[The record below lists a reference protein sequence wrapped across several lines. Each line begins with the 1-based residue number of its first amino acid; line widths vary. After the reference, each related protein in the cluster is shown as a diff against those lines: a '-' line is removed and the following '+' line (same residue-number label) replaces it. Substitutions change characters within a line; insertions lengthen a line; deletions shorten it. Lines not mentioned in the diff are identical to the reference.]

1 MTEAKKL
8 AEDLRERLET
18 TFEVN
23 AVDEAVSVSYI
34 QARRRLAEIRPSE
47 TSLRVTLSAEFADQP
62 GLEGEALTRAGK
74 KELEARI
81 SALRARGY
89 RERNSEQQPA
99 ASSEPESE
107 ETPVYVTALE
117 WGYGSVDALVEELTW
132 LAEQEKS
139 RR

>member
-8 AEDLRERLET
+8 AETLREKLET
-18 TFEVN
+18 TFEVST
-23 AVDEAVSVSYI
+23 VDGAVSVTYV

-47 TSLRVTLSAEFADQP
+47 TSLRVTVGAEFSGQP
-62 GLEGEALTRAGK
+62 ELDGEALTRAGK
-74 KELEARI
+74 KELAAQLET
-81 SALRARGY
+81 LRARGY
-89 RERNSEQQPA
+89 RERDSEQQPA

-117 WGYGSVDALVEELTW
+117 WGYDSVDALVEELKW

-139 RR
+139 GR